1 MFQNSMAWQ
10 CKEEIPVVIVQVG
23 YWPRPDNN
31 PAARRAAQRTRDAQA
46 RLCNED
52 PRAVLVKTD
61 DLSRFY
67 HFDAASFL
75 ISGNRIAHAYQEAL
89 GSVVECS

>member
-1 MFQNSMAWQ
+1 MFQNSMTWQ

-23 YWPRPDNN
+23 YWPGSDN
-31 PAARRAAQRTRDAQA
+31 AAAKRTRDAQA

-52 PRAVLVKTD
+52 PRAVLVTTN

-67 HFDAASFL
+67 HYDAASFL

-89 GSVVECS
+89 GGIVECPDT

>member
-1 MFQNSMAWQ
+1 
-10 CKEEIPVVIVQVG
+10 VG
-23 YWPRPDNN
+23 YWPGSDN
-31 PAARRAAQRTRDAQA
+31 AAAKRTRDAQA

-52 PRAVLVKTD
+52 PRAVLVTTN

-67 HFDAASFL
+67 HYDAASFL

-89 GSVVECS
+89 GGVVECPDT